1 MNYST
6 KNVIRL
12 GLLMGILLSI
22 MYVPFVSAAESGSF
36 FLYDENWKEGGR
48 TRSFSSPFTAY
59 LKGSVLT
66 IQCDQQEYD
75 LTITLTDRETGEEVY
90 SQEVAKEASSY
101 ICIPLVGW
109 DSGSYCLTIRN
120 PEAGYVYGYF
130 NL

>member
-1 MNYST
+1 MKSLRRIGLIALMLVLLPTVSYSIVNED
-6 KNVIRL
+6 KPINLEGSGWKDKL
-12 GLLMGILLSI
+12 G
-22 MYVPFVSAAESGSF
+22 
-36 FLYDENWKEGGR
+36 
-48 TRSFSSPFTAY
+48 TRSLSSPFIAY
-59 LKGSVLT
+59 LNGSVLS
-66 IQCDQQEYD
+66 IQSDQQEYD

-90 SQEVAKEASSY
+90 SLEVAKEASSY